1 MSPFDM
7 KLPRK
12 SIGTNIGVGR
22 LDNLDSILNSVSAEL
37 EKVSVI
43 LSDVDLAIDDV
54 RKHYDLYDFSDDT
67 LNTWQANF
75 SDVMRRFEGE
85 MEEFDRFAFD
95 GDSIREVDEE
105 DEKIPS

>member
-1 MSPFDM
+1 MPPFDM

-12 SIGTNIGVGR
+12 SIGTNIGFAR
-22 LDNLDSILNSVSAEL
+22 LDNLDTILNSLSAEL

-43 LSDVDLAIDDV
+43 LNDIDMAIDDV
-54 RKHYDLYDFSDDT
+54 REHYDLYDFSDDT

-75 SDVMRRFEGE
+75 SDVMRRLEGE
-85 MEEFDRFAFD
+85 TEEFDRFAFD

-105 DEKIPS
+105 DE